1 MEHSNPTIVFHGHG
15 SEYPFGALAD
25 EMRRRGHQVVEL
37 DMARSGWRRGMET
50 LKDEPRILVTS
61 HHPLATSQTYLEYY
75 GIDDDILSLPELLPM
90 LVPTRSYFV
99 PHDLVRPFHSFEMPV
114 LQHITSVLMPDS
126 SHWFLRRFCEVET
139 IGWIG
144 TLKRPEITPSREG
157 TADQLRDLEILFL
170 PSDIASHIRCGIEG
184 FIADY
189 AAVFTLRPQA
199 KMPRGRGF
207 EAIEAVLAEQGCHL
221 LPSNTPLSSLIG
233 PQKLVIC
240 SGASSVVME
249 AASMGAQVISV
260 QDQVSN
266 LDEMVGLFQTWSNV
280 RIATPQSLAQAI
292 QELKARGAATQDED
306 RARKL
311 KPFDVDRFE
320 ELCR

>member
-1 MEHSNPTIVFHGHG
+1 MGYSNPIIVFHGHG
-15 SEYPFGALAD
+15 SEYPFGPLAD
-25 EMRRRGHQVVEL
+25 EMRRRGHQVIEL
-37 DMARSGWRRGMET
+37 DMARSGWRREMET

-75 GIDDDILSLPELLPM
+75 GIDDDILSLPELLP
-90 LVPTRSYFV
+90 LLLPTRSYFV
-99 PHDLVRPFHSFEMPV
+99 PHDLVRPFHAFEMPV
-114 LQHITSVLMPDS
+114 LRHITSALMPDS

-144 TLKRPEITPSREG
+144 ALKGPEMTQSGED
-157 TADQLRDLEILFL
+157 TADQSRDLEVLFL
-170 PSDIASHIRCGIEG
+170 PSDIANHIRCGIEG

-189 AAVFTLRPQA
+189 AAVFALNPQA

-207 EAIEAVLAEQGCHL
+207 EAIEGVLIEQGCHL
-221 LPSNTPLSSLIG
+221 LPSNTPLSSLMG

-249 AASMGAQVISV
+249 AASLGAHVISV

-266 LDEMVGLFQTWSNV
+266 LDEMVGLFQAWPNV

-292 QELKARGAATQDED
+292 QELKARGAATQGED